1 MDYLTRMYIV
11 YGALLCFTVGSL
23 IYFHYYFIIIG
34 TIDESARVEPVMLL
48 SSAAVV
54 PEPDVNIKS
63 SMSQP
68 AAKNTLWTML
78 WNLVTLPR
86 KIPKDALLFGTTQT

>member
-23 IYFHYYFIIIG
+23 IYFHYYFIIG

-54 PEPDVNIKS
+54 PEPVVEH
-63 SMSQP
+63 QE
-68 AAKNTLWTML
+68 
-78 WNLVTLPR
+78 
-86 KIPKDALLFGTTQT
+86 